1 MREVAKSE
9 FKQIYFEL
17 GGGRDGWDAAHWKRS
32 FEDDPRPGM
41 RFMVEEPATARH
53 TAMWIVSDYDANE
66 YRLFFRTE
74 EDSDDMLVF
83 PSTQE

>member
-1 MREVAKSE
+1 MREVTKSE

-17 GGGRDGWDAAHWKRS
+17 GGGSNGWDAAHWKRE

-41 RFMVEEPATARH
+41 RFMVEEPATARD
-53 TAMWIVSDYDANE
+53 TTMWIMSDYVANE

-74 EDSDDMLVF
+74 EHSDTMLEF
-83 PSTQE
+83 PSTDE